1 MATWQG
7 PQAQSHGD
15 FPSLSDQQQQPQQQ
29 RTHTPLQ
36 NAVPLNQLP
45 PGLTPTMGKEQDQP
59 SLNTTKPES
68 EQTDMDRYGLNGL
81 LSLVRGEQSDQ
92 NTVALGTDL
101 NFLGLDLSSRT
112 DGVKLSKTFASPW
125 IETSRSEVEPQF
137 KTPEEFNISDV
148 SKLEEKLTLFTD
160 ETLFYIFYTRPRDVL
175 QELSA
180 RELMNRNWRFHKG
193 LSLWLTKDQSVEPIQ
208 QDAQS
213 ERGVYIFF
221 DPHNWER
228 VKKEFI
234 LQYASIVA

>member
-1 MATWQG
+1 
-7 PQAQSHGD
+7 
-15 FPSLSDQQQQPQQQ
+15 
-29 RTHTPLQ
+29 
-36 NAVPLNQLP
+36 
-45 PGLTPTMGKEQDQP
+45 MGKEQDQP

-137 KTPEEFNISDV
+137 KTPEEFHISDV

-180 RELMNRNWRFHKG
+180 RESMNRNWRFHKG

>member
-1 MATWQG
+1 
-7 PQAQSHGD
+7 
-15 FPSLSDQQQQPQQQ
+15 
-29 RTHTPLQ
+29 
-36 NAVPLNQLP
+36 
-45 PGLTPTMGKEQDQP
+45 MGKEQDQP